1 MEIKTRF
8 FGTQAID
15 PDSIITFPEGI
26 PGFEKYK
33 RYKLFNQEGN
43 DKIYWLQS
51 IDDERLSFSVTH
63 PGHFNI
69 NYSFELSDQEQNTL
83 QADESTE
90 LAFLILLHEQEN
102 ETDQDQEQKPV
113 IKGSINSPLVINTQE
128 RIGIQKSL
136 YNAQQSITL
145 VEEKNE
151 INVSES

>member
-8 FGTQAID
+8 FGTQTID

-26 PGFEKYK
+26 PGFENFK

-69 NYSFELSDQEQNTL
+69 NYSFELSDQEQTTL
-83 QADESTE
+83 HANESTE

-102 ETDQDQEQKPV
+102 ETDQENKPV
-113 IKGSINSPLVINTQE
+113 IKGSINSPLVINTQQ
-128 RIGIQKSL
+128 RIGIQKNL
-136 YNAQQSITL
+136 HNAQQSITL
-145 VEEKNE
+145 MEEKNE
-151 INVSES
+151 INVSEP

>member
-8 FGTQAID
+8 FGTQTID
-15 PDSIITFPEGI
+15 PDSILTFPEGI

-69 NYSFELSDQEQNTL
+69 NYSFELSDQEQDTL
-83 QADESTE
+83 QANESTE

-102 ETDQDQEQKPV
+102 ETDQEQKPV
-113 IKGSINSPLVINTQE
+113 IKGSINTPLVINTQQ
-128 RIGIQKSL
+128 RIGIQKNL
-136 YNAQQSITL
+136 HHAQQSIIL
-145 VEEKNE
+145 AEEKNE